1 MATSD
6 NNGVVLTVRGNE
18 GASIMG
24 PRNIPLVKPSN
35 RRLP

>member
-1 MATSD
+1 MAGRD
-6 NNGVVLTVRGNE
+6 ENGVVLTVRGDE

-24 PRNIPLVKPSN
+24 PRNILLVKPSN